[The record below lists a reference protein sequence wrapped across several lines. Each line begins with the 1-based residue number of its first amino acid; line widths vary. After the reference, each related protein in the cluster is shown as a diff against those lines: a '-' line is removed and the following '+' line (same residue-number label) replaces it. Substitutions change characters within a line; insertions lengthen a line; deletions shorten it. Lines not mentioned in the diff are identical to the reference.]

1 MYIMNEYDTLLAAAY
16 VRGVERTAERPLLP
30 GEMLQI
36 PLEALTDSER
46 FCIVDIGIRA
56 GLKMYHFKKKDDL
69 PRVSAVLGFLQ
80 GVQHQSLLD
89 VGSGRGVFLFPF
101 LRDFPDTPVTAV
113 DLLPHRVELL
123 QAVAMGGVK
132 RLTVL
137 QQDICDWDAPD
148 GSFDVV
154 TMLEVL
160 EHIPNVERAVAN
172 AVRLA
177 RRYVVVT
184 APSKPDNNPE
194 HIHLLTKE
202 KLTGLFT
209 AAGCDKLKF
218 GGVNGHL
225 LAIASLNQPKE
236 RDCDV

>member
-1 MYIMNEYDTLLAAAY
+1 MEAANGYNDLLAAAY
-16 VRGVERTAERPLLP
+16 VRGLGRCPLPRELAEMPL
-30 GEMLQI
+30 G
-36 PLEALTDSER
+36 ALTGQELARVADEGR
-46 FCIVDIGIRA
+46 QA
-56 GLKMYHFKKKDDL
+56 GLKLHHFKQRDDL

-80 GVQHQSLLD
+80 GVQPETLLD
-89 VGSGRGVFLFPF
+89 VGSGRGAFLFPF

-123 QAVAMGGVK
+123 QAVAAGGIE
-132 RLTVL
+132 RLTAIR
-137 QQDICDWDAPD
+137 QDICDWDVPD

-154 TMLEVL
+154 TLLEVL
-160 EHIPNVERAVAN
+160 EHIPRVDRAVEA

-184 APSKPDNNPE
+184 VPSKPDNNSE

-202 KLTGLFT
+202 KLTDLF
-209 AAGCDKLKF
+209 AATGCEKLKF

-236 RDCDV
+236 RDRDV